1 MGLSGYCLQS
11 WRDVFGELSVGLR
24 RLGVTGA
31 LRRTKLAFPAT
42 KIYCKLSP
50 NSSIGLLV

>member
-31 LRRTKLAFPAT
+31 STKLAFLAT
-42 KIYCKLSP
+42 KIYCKLGP
-50 NSSIGLLV
+50 NCSIGLLV